1 LNPQRFYFCRTCPH
15 ARRFFQPNAVP
26 LNMLGFEIRNFA
38 VIALGQFV
46 LKHLS
51 KLN

>member
-1 LNPQRFYFCRTCPH
+1 
-15 ARRFFQPNAVP
+15 
-26 LNMLGFEIRNFA
+26 MLGFEIRNFA